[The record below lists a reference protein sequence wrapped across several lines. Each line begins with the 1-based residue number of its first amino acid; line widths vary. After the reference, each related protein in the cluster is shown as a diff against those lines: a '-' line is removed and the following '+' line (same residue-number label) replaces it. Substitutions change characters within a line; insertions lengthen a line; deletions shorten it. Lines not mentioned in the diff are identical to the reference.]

1 MSNLVIAAL
10 TAEDQ
15 KFRLFKLGKK
25 WLIMRGANRLARA
38 DRPAM
43 AYALLRSYLAYSTE
57 VRR

>member
-1 MSNLVIAAL
+1 MSRLMIQAL

-15 KFRLFKLGKK
+15 KFRCFTYGKK
-25 WLIMRGANRLARA
+25 WVIMRGLQHMATA

-43 AYALLRSYLAYSTE
+43 AFALLRSYLAYGKA